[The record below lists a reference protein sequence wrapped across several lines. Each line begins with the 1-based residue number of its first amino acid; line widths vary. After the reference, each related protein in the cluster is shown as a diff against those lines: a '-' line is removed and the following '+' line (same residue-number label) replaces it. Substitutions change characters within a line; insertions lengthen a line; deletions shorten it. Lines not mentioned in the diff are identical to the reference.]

1 MSTPDPEHPGAD
13 PRPATSTPAR
23 RLPPLWVLALLLAG
37 TALATF
43 AILLLYQNIVARKAE
58 ATQHVFRVVEVD
70 DTTTDPELWGKNY
83 PRQYDSYK
91 RTVDIVRT
99 RHGGSD
105 AFQKLDEFPVWRR
118 IFAGYPFG
126 VDYREERGHAYAFID
141 QLETE
146 RVTKFKQPGSC
157 LHCHASVIPAYMRA
171 GLAAGAPA
179 GEAHREEQIR
189 KGFEAMC
196 AMPFAEA
203 AKEVAHPVSC
213 IDCHDADTMGLRV
226 SRPAFLEGIRALARS
241 GEPTPHLASI
251 ERWRQGEKSD
261 REYDPNLDASRQEMR
276 SLVCAQCHVEY
287 YFKGPGKV
295 VTYPW
300 AKGLKAEQAE
310 AYYDEVGHVDWT
322 HAETGAKVLK
332 AQHPEFELWSQ
343 GTHARAGVSCSD
355 CHMPYVREGAVKTSS
370 HHVRSP
376 LLNIAQACQT
386 CHRVSETELLERAE
400 AIQDRN
406 AGLLRRGEAAVV
418 SLIVRLADAKAAGAD
433 DAALAKARAL
443 QRKAQ
448 WRLDFISAENS
459 TGFHAPQ
466 EAARVLA
473 EAIDYARQGE
483 LAIDAR
489 AITIPE
495 KADSGAGA
503 GRPPARVR

>member
-1 MSTPDPEHPGAD
+1 
-13 PRPATSTPAR
+13 
-23 RLPPLWVLALLLAG
+23 
-37 TALATF
+37 
-43 AILLLYQNIVARKAE
+43 
-58 ATQHVFRVVEVD
+58 
-70 DTTTDPELWGKNY
+70 
-83 PRQYDSYK
+83 
-91 RTVDIVRT
+91 
-99 RHGGSD
+99 
-105 AFQKLDEFPVWRR
+105 
-118 IFAGYPFG
+118 
-126 VDYREERGHAYAFID
+126 
-141 QLETE
+141 
-146 RVTKFKQPGSC
+146 
-157 LHCHASVIPAYMRA
+157 
-171 GLAAGAPA
+171 
-179 GEAHREEQIR
+179 
-189 KGFEAMC
+189 
-196 AMPFAEA
+196 
-203 AKEVAHPVSC
+203 
-213 IDCHDADTMGLRV
+213 
-226 SRPAFLEGIRALARS
+226 
-241 GEPTPHLASI
+241 
-251 ERWRQGEKSD
+251 
-261 REYDPNLDASRQEMR
+261 
-276 SLVCAQCHVEY
+276 
-287 YFKGPGKV
+287 
-295 VTYPW
+295 
-300 AKGLKAEQAE
+300 
-310 AYYDEVGHVDWT
+310 
-322 HAETGAKVLK
+322 
-332 AQHPEFELWSQ
+332 
-343 GTHARAGVSCSD
+343 
-355 CHMPYVREGAVKTSS
+355 MPYVREGAVKTSS